1 MLKMKW
7 DWERKGTG
15 VTGPNIFIIKTTVG
29 KWTAY
34 MFVHHKE
41 TDFIRHILTKKR
53 KEKSRTHA
61 WAQPH
66 TLALTEVRVFFSPK
80 TIYIVPLYPH
90 MYKVS
95 FFNNRQKSKI
105 KLNK

>member
-1 MLKMKW
+1 
-7 DWERKGTG
+7 
-15 VTGPNIFIIKTTVG
+15 
-29 KWTAY
+29 

-41 TDFIRHILTKKR
+41 TDFIRHILTKKKKR
-53 KEKSRTHA
+53 KITHTRVSTTA
-61 WAQPH
+61 H
-66 TLALTEVRVFFSPK
+66 TRFNRGPCIFSPK